1 MGARPALRRLPLH
14 SRLTIDTGLNMKA
27 IYAFILAFL
36 VSYPMAYAVPLSGS
50 ALGGGFSAFGTLAD
64 ANNPVEMACAPEY
77 TRLAVV
83 RHRTANFLKSVAAS
97 KESNADLVKQTLF
110 AATQVQQF
118 ADDARAKLD
127 GLCQSKV
134 DDSQFRYSL
143 DEVRYTIKRAEI
155 IHDSLIKGK

>member
-1 MGARPALRRLPLH
+1 
-14 SRLTIDTGLNMKA
+14 MK
-27 IYAFILAFL
+27 YLLLLFSLF
-36 VSYPMAYAVPLSGS
+36 VTPVFAVPLSGN

-83 RHRTANFLKSVAAS
+83 RHRTANLLKSVAAS
-97 KESNADLVKQTLF
+97 KESDAGLVKRTLF

-134 DDSQFRYSL
+134 DDFKFRTSL
-143 DEVRYTIKRAEI
+143 DEIRLTIKRAET
-155 IHDSLIKGK
+155 IHDSLIKGN

>member
-1 MGARPALRRLPLH
+1 
-14 SRLTIDTGLNMKA
+14 MK
-27 IYAFILAFL
+27 YLLLLFSLF
-36 VSYPMAYAVPLSGS
+36 VTPVFAVPLSGN

-83 RHRTANFLKSVAAS
+83 RHRTANLLKSVAAS
-97 KESNADLVKQTLF
+97 KESDAGLVKRTLF

-127 GLCQSKV
+127 GLCQSKA
-134 DDSQFRYSL
+134 DDGKFRDSL
-143 DEVRYTIKRAEI
+143 DEVRYTIKRAET
-155 IHDSLIKGK
+155 IHDSLIKGN

>member
-1 MGARPALRRLPLH
+1 
-14 SRLTIDTGLNMKA
+14 MK
-27 IYAFILAFL
+27 YLLLLFSLF
-36 VSYPMAYAVPLSGS
+36 VTPVFAVPLSGN

-83 RHRTANFLKSVAAS
+83 RHRTANLLKSVAAS
-97 KESNADLVKQTLF
+97 KESDAGLVKRTLF

-134 DDSQFRYSL
+134 DDFKFRTSL
-143 DEVRYTIKRAEI
+143 DEIRLTIRRAETLY
-155 IHDSLIKGK
+155 DSLIKGK